1 MLVAEILD
9 EKGDRVVSTPPDTKV
24 AEIAQMLRQEGI
36 GAALVRGADDELL
49 GIISERDV
57 VHGIAEHGQSALEM
71 SVSDLMTCSLITCT
85 PETKT
90 EELMQQ
96 MLSARIRHLPVLHD
110 GELRGIIS
118 IGDVVKNVV
127 GELEWIKD
135 ALEQQVVK
143 SAAWA
148 TDED

>member
-1 MLVAEILD
+1 MLVAEILED
-9 EKGDRVVSTPPDTKV
+9 KGDRVVSTPPDTKV
-24 AEIAQMLRQEGI
+24 SEIARTLRQEGI
-36 GAALVRGADDELL
+36 GAALVTGADGKLL

-57 VHGIAEHGQSALEM
+57 VHGIAEHGPPTLEM
-71 SVSDLMTCSLITCT
+71 SVSDLMTSTVITCT

-90 EELMQQ
+90 EELMEQ
-96 MLSARIRHLPVLHD
+96 MLSARVRHLPVVQNGKLQ
-110 GELRGIIS
+110 GIVS

-127 GELEWIKD
+127 SELGWIKD